1 MRKINIY
8 FLRVNGNFLN
18 HNSLVIMNDL
28 PRKSILNI
36 KNLDLGDNI
45 LRQKSSIKILSPSL
59 PPRTSILL
67 TSSTPDKHPARSS
80 IQLKMNRLNEMKLT
94 SLFNRDSGTLNSL
107 RSVPKPNICISEL
120 WGAKEVYLKKTG
132 YLKAY
137 NELKKQHHLEGLN
150 KNSKAKR
157 IQKPYMTDLVT
168 KTKAFLAAS
177 DAHTQRNQLSTI
189 FEVKE
194 NTNTKKKHPEID
206 TIISQCV
213 ELSSNNRKLKQQTYR
228 MKKIVDGF
236 NIKKKDIGQSLKGLS
251 IATSKELLSSFKD

>member
-1 MRKINIY
+1 
-8 FLRVNGNFLN
+8 
-18 HNSLVIMNDL
+18 
-28 PRKSILNI
+28 
-36 KNLDLGDNI
+36 
-45 LRQKSSIKILSPSL
+45 
-59 PPRTSILL
+59 
-67 TSSTPDKHPARSS
+67 
-80 IQLKMNRLNEMKLT
+80 
-94 SLFNRDSGTLNSL
+94 
-107 RSVPKPNICISEL
+107 
-120 WGAKEVYLKKTG
+120 
-132 YLKAY
+132 
-137 NELKKQHHLEGLN
+137 
-150 KNSKAKR
+150 
-157 IQKPYMTDLVT
+157 MTDLVT

-236 NIKKKDIGQSLKGLS
+236 HIKKKDIGPSLKGLS